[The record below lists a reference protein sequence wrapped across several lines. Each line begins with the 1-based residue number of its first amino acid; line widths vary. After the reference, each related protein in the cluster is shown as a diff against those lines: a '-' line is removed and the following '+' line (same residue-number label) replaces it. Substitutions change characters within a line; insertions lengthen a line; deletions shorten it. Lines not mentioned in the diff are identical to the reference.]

1 MDNSN
6 INSTTTAEPVWI
18 EAKTSDNKVY
28 YYTNTNSAVTWKRPE
43 NVRILKYEDFAKQSS
58 PTIVQNT
65 TAATTT
71 TTTPINPIIDPQIN
85 RLPPIT
91 PATIRFP
98 PPMTGLMFPP
108 PFFAA
113 AAAAAAA
120 TAWRPPVMP
129 ATLPTNRPM
138 ISESDIQR
146 RIYMNQVSPDLR
158 DRAIDWQ
165 EYKTPDQKIYYYN
178 NKTFERTWNKPAV
191 IQELEDAI
199 NVIKE
204 QKAKKA
210 IEEAKAQESSSNN
223 QQQQQLKQENNAE
236 TSNSA
241 KKSPDDQS
249 QTKNSQQQKET
260 NNSNNSGGSGSGGG
274 MKPISTTNISGTPWC
289 VVWTDKGKVFYF
301 NPSTKTSVW
310 DRPAELRNREDVDK
324 LISTPKVPPTQ
335 QNDNRSPSQQTEKK
349 IKLDSD
355 ETANK
360 TAIAKPAIA
369 PKIVKKEVASEV
381 EKEAAKKRET
391 ISLEERIETFR
402 SMLEEKK
409 VNPASTF
416 QRELSKIVFDP
427 RYLLLTSN
435 ERREVFDKFCSEKT
449 EEERR
454 KRREKMKKATDDF
467 KALLSEANLTSRSTY
482 DEFHNKYSKDP
493 RYKALERTKDRESW
507 FDDHLA
513 TLRRKE
519 REERSQKKRTD
530 KDKRRDRDY
539 HRDRDRDSSTKKR
552 RTIAEDNF
560 RQLLRETKLIDK
572 NTRRK
577 IEESE
582 HQHLIDIIGT
592 LQNDIRYVE
601 MESFSEERRKIL
613 LSYIEE
619 LAASAVGSP
628 APAAAVASPSP
639 AN

>member
-6 INSTTTAEPVWI
+6 IKSIIAAEPVWI

-28 YYTNTNSAVTWKRPE
+28 YYNTNSAVTWKRPE
-43 NVRILKYEDFAKQSS
+43 NVRILKYEDFAKQS
-58 PTIVQNT
+58 PPVVQNT
-65 TAATTT
+65 TIPPPTS
-71 TTTPINPIIDPQIN
+71 DPQFCK
-85 RLPPIT
+85 LPPIAA
-91 PATIRFP
+91 ATLRFP

-108 PFFAA
+108 PFFP
-113 AAAAAAA
+113 AAA
-120 TAWRPPVMP
+120 TAAWRPPVSV
-129 ATLPTNRPM
+129 AAVPTNRPM

-146 RIYMNQVSPDLR
+146 RIYMNQVNPDLR
-158 DRAIDWQ
+158 DRATDWQ

-178 NKTFERTWNKPAV
+178 NKTLERTWNKPAV

-199 NVIKE
+199 TVIKE

-210 IEEAKAQESSSNN
+210 IEEAKAQESSNQRK
-223 QQQQQLKQENNAE
+223 QQQSDNEGDSESKNNG
-236 TSNSA
+236 NNH
-241 KKSPDDQS
+241 KKTPDDQS
-249 QTKNSQQQKET
+249 QSKNPQQQQQQQ
-260 NNSNNSGGSGSGGG
+260 SSSGGG
-274 MKPISTTNISGTPWC
+274 MKPVSTTNVPGTPWC

-324 LISTPKVPPTQ
+324 LISTQKPPQPT
-335 QNDNRSPSQQTEKK
+335 DNRSPSQTEKK

-355 ETANK
+355 ETDKA
-360 TAIAKPAIA
+360 AISKPAIA
-369 PKIVKKEVASEV
+369 PKIVKKEVPSEV
-381 EKEAAKKRET
+381 EKDAAIKRGT
-391 ISLEERIETFR
+391 IPLEERIDTFR
-402 SMLEEKK
+402 QMLEEKK

-416 QRELSKIVFDP
+416 QQELRQIVFDP
-427 RYLLLTSN
+427 RYLLLTSDQ
-435 ERREVFDKFCSEKT
+435 RREVFEKFCLEKT

-454 KRREKMKKATDDF
+454 KRREKIKKATDDF
-467 KALLSEANLTSRSTY
+467 KTLLREANLTSRSTY

-519 REERSQKKRTD
+519 REDRSQKKRS
-530 KDKRRDRDY
+530 DKRRERDY
-539 HRDRDRDSSTKKR
+539 RDSSSRKR
-552 RTIAEDNF
+552 RSHAEDNF
-560 RQLLRETKLIDK
+560 RQLLRETRLIDK
-572 NTRRK
+572 DTRRK

-592 LQNDIRYVE
+592 LQNDTRYVE
-601 MESFSEERRKIL
+601 MEPYSEERRKIL

-619 LAASAVGSP
+619 LAASSSVGSP
-628 APAAAVASPSP
+628 TPATTSATTVPVAVATTTTTTASPSG